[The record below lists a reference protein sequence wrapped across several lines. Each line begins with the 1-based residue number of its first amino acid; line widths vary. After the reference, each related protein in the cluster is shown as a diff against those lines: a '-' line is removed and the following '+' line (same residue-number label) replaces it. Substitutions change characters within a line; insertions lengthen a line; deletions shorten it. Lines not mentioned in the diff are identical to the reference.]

1 MADFFEIANHEGGP
15 FPQVRLVARYIRGSR
30 KPSIISKRTR
40 SDACRDAVA
49 DIHAVATP
57 LANVPVPFYFPGMPD
72 SLPLPAP
79 ATISAAIL
87 SASAITR
94 LGLAC
99 PSEQA
104 RQRAADD
111 LANEIVERL
120 KAERDQ
126 LSLAL

>member
-1 MADFFEIANHEGGP
+1 LIGDGLRVDLAAICHPHTILNATRHDSNPLPAVLFSF
-15 FPQVRLVARYIRGSR
+15 YI
-30 KPSIISKRTR
+30 
-40 SDACRDAVA
+40 CV
-49 DIHAVATP
+49 
-57 LANVPVPFYFPGMPD
+57 MPD
-72 SLPLPAP
+72 SSPLPAP

-87 SASAITR
+87 SASAVTR

-111 LANEIVERL
+111 MALEIVERL

-126 LSLAL
+126 LTFTL

>member
-1 MADFFEIANHEGGP
+1 MPE
-15 FPQVRLVARYIRGSR
+15 
-30 KPSIISKRTR
+30 SI
-40 SDACRDAVA
+40 
-49 DIHAVATP
+49 
-57 LANVPVPFYFPGMPD
+57 
-72 SLPLPAP
+72 PLPAP

-87 SASAITR
+87 SASPVTR

-111 LANEIVERL
+111 LAQEIVARL

-126 LSLAL
+126 LTLAL